1 MVNQHDEEEGMRK
14 RTGLVFGVA
23 AFLGLIAVAVPLRM
37 ALADREKDRADYQRS
52 VDKHIEDLKLKIDE
66 VRDDHRKDGVRV
78 EQKIKEYQDRI
89 AEIKRDEDT
98 KLRDM
103 TNPNWDTER
112 TSLSDRMT
120 NVRKDFYE
128 WRLKRSVAS
137 YEDKIEN
144 LKNKNNYETNADKK
158 HEVEEKIKKLEA
170 KYNAAQ
176 AKLNDLRMTN
186 GQNWDTIQHDLEI
199 TLREIDEDFEAI
211 K

>member
-1 MVNQHDEEEGMRK
+1 MRK